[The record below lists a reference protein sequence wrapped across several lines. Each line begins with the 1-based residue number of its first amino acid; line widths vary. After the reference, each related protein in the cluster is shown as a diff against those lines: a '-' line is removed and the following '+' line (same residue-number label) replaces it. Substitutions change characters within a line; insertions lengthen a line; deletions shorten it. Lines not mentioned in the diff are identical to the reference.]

1 MGGRYSLLTKLGEGG
16 KGVVYKVHDK
26 TLDRVVALKLLKSK
40 GFDDDTYARFMRE
53 AQSSARL
60 THPNIVSVYDAGKD
74 KDGRHFLVMEFVE
87 GRSLRELMESFHEKG
102 LKLAVA
108 VRVATDVCKALSYAH
123 SHGILHRD
131 IKPENIMITHDGTA
145 KLMDFGLAKAVDKPR
160 LTREGIMVGTPAYMA
175 PENALGKESDTRSDI
190 YSLGC
195 VLYEML
201 VGTPPFRSEDSLKTI
216 YSHIHDAPVL
226 PSRVNSLVPAALE
239 AITIKA
245 IMKDPTARF
254 QAASDLLR
262 SLEQVSLATG
272 KEKSEGEEKGLQ
284 PHALA
289 PTKNIL
295 TPDLRRTLPFI
306 DRESELASLKSL
318 LDATMRGEGCI
329 VFLAGEAGIGKTRL
343 AEELR
348 TYAALRG
355 VRTLSGRCLDKE
367 SGVPYSPWVQMMK
380 EVINQV
386 SPQVLRKA
394 SSDYIG
400 EIAKL
405 VPEVLEKIGPLGSSP
420 GIQFAQAGQADQE
433 RTMFLEGIAQFFVN
447 LSKESALTL
456 LFDDLNSADTPSIQL
471 LRHLAR
477 KLSNQ
482 SIMIIGTYRDN
493 DLEKSSALFQLTL
506 DLNRERVLNTVRLKP
521 FDVRGLTRMIAETF
535 GESEKQQTPEFRN
548 LVLEKTGGN
557 PFFVE
562 EVLRSLVEQGV
573 IFRTENG
580 WERKAIS
587 EIEVPPTVRAVIE
600 QRLSRLDEGSLT
612 VLTAASVLGKE
623 FSFELLQRVTSID
636 EETLLERIERS
647 LKLRLLSEKKL
658 VRGESAYVFTDLQV
672 RDVLQEAISLVR
684 RRKLHLRAG
693 QAMEELYK
701 DKIEEKASELAYH
714 FLEGNDQE
722 KSLTYC
728 VKAGGRAAE
737 LYAHQEALKQFR
749 VALELLEGRG
759 GDEDVLLKADVLER
773 LGDSSMVVGQND
785 AAIEYYGKA
794 AEIYEGAGEAKKAG
808 RTYTKMGVPYY
819 FGRYDLRMTTEVRD
833 RGVKLLE
840 KEGESVELAEAYS
853 LLAIWIWFFGQF
865 SSVNSL
871 CQKALRL
878 AEKSEVRSAVC
889 EAYAYAAL
897 GLNCPVTE
905 MDKMFE
911 YLHKSLQISTQES
924 EPITTSIAHLNLGLA
939 YFTCKAEKE
948 KAMKILEEGRQ
959 YSKSVG
965 YQWGDLWIGAHLGP
979 VYLET
984 GQLEK
989 VRQLTSEILN
999 SGSSNFPMVRGRV
1012 LGVLGHLHLR
1022 EGKLVEA
1029 EKFLK
1034 DQLSMVEGSGDW
1046 QSLAWCYEGLGRLYL
1061 EKAEGIIAT
1070 EYLNKEYKLFKEIGV
1085 VALRRYLFLCVLS
1098 LMVKVELK
1106 LGKSDLAMAHLQE
1119 LWDNA
1124 NQKYDNLA
1132 AAYANGADAVLSA
1145 SQREWEK
1152 AIGSLRK
1159 SIDAWE
1165 KIGWPYELGE
1175 AYYELGVVYQQK
1187 GDMRAASE
1195 SLNRALE
1202 LFTPLGARLEME
1214 RVLGRKEL
1222 LKA

>member
-1 MGGRYSLLTKLGEGG
+1 
-16 KGVVYKVHDK
+16 
-26 TLDRVVALKLLKSK
+26 
-40 GFDDDTYARFMRE
+40 MRE
-53 AQSSARL
+53 AQAAARL
-60 THPNIVSVYDAGKD
+60 THTNIVSTYDMGKE
-74 KDGRHFLVMEFVE
+74 GHRYFLVMEYVK
-87 GRSLRELMESFHEKG
+87 GTSLRGLLESNNSKG
-102 LKLAVA
+102 LDLATT
-108 VRVATDVCKALSYAH
+108 VRIASGLCKALTYTH
-123 SHGILHRD
+123 SQGVLHRD
-131 IKPENIMITHDGTA
+131 IKPENIMITQDGTA
-145 KLMDFGLAKAVDKPR
+145 KLMDFGLAKALDKPR

-175 PENALGKESDTRSDI
+175 PENALGRESDARSDI

-216 YSHIHDAPVL
+216 YSQIHDAPVL
-226 PSRVNSLVPAALE
+226 PSRVNSLIPAALE

-245 IMKDPTARF
+245 MMKDPTARF
-254 QAASDLLR
+254 QAASDLLH

-272 KEKSEGEEKGLQ
+272 KEKSEGEQKGLQ
-284 PHALA
+284 PHELA
-289 PTKNIL
+289 SSKDIF

-318 LDATMRGEGCI
+318 LDATMRGEGAI

-348 TYAALRG
+348 TYATLRG

-394 SSDYIG
+394 SSGHTG

-405 VPEVLEKIGPLGSSP
+405 VPEVLEKIGALGASP
-420 GIQFAQAGQADQE
+420 AGQLPQAGQADQE
-433 RTMFLEGIAQFFVN
+433 RTMFHEGIAQFFVN
-447 LSKESALTL
+447 LSEESALTL

-482 SIMIIGTYRDN
+482 SIVIIGTYRDT

-535 GESEKQQTPEFRN
+535 GESQEQQTPEFRD
-548 LVLEKTGGN
+548 LILEKTGGN

-580 WERKAIS
+580 WKRKAIS

-600 QRLSRLDEGSLT
+600 QRLSRLDEESLT

-623 FSFELLQRVTSID
+623 FSFELLQKVTAID
-636 EETLLERIERS
+636 EEALLERIERS

-658 VRGESAYVFTDLQV
+658 VRGESAYVFTDMQV
-672 RDVLQEAISLVR
+672 RDVLQEGISLVR

-722 KSLTYC
+722 KSLRYC

-749 VALELLEGRG
+749 VALELLEERG
-759 GDEDVLLKADVLER
+759 GDEDVLLKVDVLER
-773 LGDSSMVVGQND
+773 LGDSSMLVGQND

-794 AEIYEGAGEAKKAG
+794 AAIYEGAGEAKKAG
-808 RTYTKMGVPYY
+808 RTYTKMATAYY
-819 FGRYDLRMTTEVRD
+819 SGRYDLQKATELLD
-833 RGVKLLE
+833 RAVKLLE

-853 LLAIWIWFFGQF
+853 RLAIWSWFFGQF

-878 AEKSEVRSAVC
+878 AEKLEVRSAEC
-889 EAYAYAAL
+889 EAYYAL

-911 YLHKSLQISTQES
+911 YLHKSLQIGLRES
-924 EPITTSIAHLNLGLA
+924 EPLTTSIAYLDLGVA
-939 YFTCKAEKE
+939 YFMCKAENE
-948 KAMKILEEGRQ
+948 KAMKILQEGRQ

-965 YQWGDLWIGAHLGP
+965 YQLGDLVIGAHLGT

-984 GQLEK
+984 GELEK
-989 VRQLTSEILN
+989 VRHITSEILN
-999 SGSSNFPMVRGRV
+999 SGSSNFPMTTGRV

-1029 EKFLK
+1029 EEFLK
-1034 DQLSMVEGSGDW
+1034 EQLAMVEGSGDW
-1046 QSLAWCYEGLGRLYL
+1046 QSLTWCYEGLGRLYI
-1061 EKAEGIIAT
+1061 EKGDEITAAE
-1070 EYLNKEYKLFKEIGV
+1070 YFNKGYKLFKEIGV
-1085 VALRRYLFLCVLS
+1085 VALRRYLFLCLLS

-1106 LGKSDLAMAHLQE
+1106 IGKTDLAKTHLEE
-1119 LWDNA
+1119 LWANA
-1124 NQKYDNLA
+1124 NQNYDNFA
-1132 AAYANGADAVLSA
+1132 VAYANSADAQLSA
-1145 SQREWEK
+1145 SQKQWDK
-1152 AIGSLRK
+1152 SVDSLRK
-1159 SIDAWE
+1159 SAKAWE
-1165 KIGWPYELGE
+1165 ELGWV
-1175 AYYELGVVYQQK
+1175 YEQAETLFQLGVALQKK
-1187 GDMRAASE
+1187 GDRRGATE
-1195 SLNRALE
+1195 PLNKALE
-1202 LFTPLGARLEME
+1202 IFTRLGAKPDIE
-1214 RVLGRKEL
+1214 RVLGTKEL